1 MRSLPLEVE
10 QLRLLV
16 TGGTGYLGSELLPLL
31 SAGHT
36 VFALYRKKHPK
47 VPGVCWLE
55 GDVTLTDLGLADV
68 PTVEGVFHCAG
79 LIDLSS
85 SKKEQVWAINVK
97 GTVNVLNLCKKHRIP
112 RLWYVS
118 TAYTQGRN
126 PYEISKRTAEQMVE
140 ASELQITIYKI
151 AIIAGNFQTWA
162 ATGAEGFYAVARII
176 ANLHRRA
183 EIVRRKV
190 EGTLHLPPLEL
201 TVRLQGD
208 PDATL
213 NLVPVDWVAKN
224 MLENMG
230 REGVI
235 YLTNPTPPTLSDVV
249 DWLGQALYMKIIVT
263 PSFKPTP
270 IEMVLARLIRPFLP
284 YMLKA
289 EPLPV
294 SVDTCPR
301 ITGEFIIG
309 TVEADIVGG
318 EYARGAEKLNGEDAL
333 RQNTA
338 RAD

>member
-1 MRSLPLEVE
+1 MVGIGANEKAV
-10 QLRLLV
+10 RLLV

-31 SAGHT
+31 SDHT
-36 VFALYRKKHPK
+36 IFALYRKKHPN

-55 GDVTLTDLGLADV
+55 GDVTLPGLGLAKV
-68 PTVEGVFHCAG
+68 PAVDGIFHCAG

-85 SKKEQVWAINVK
+85 GKREQVWAVNVK
-97 GTVNVLNLCKKHRIP
+97 GTVNVLNLCKKQRIP

-126 PYEISKRTAEQMVE
+126 PYEFSKRAAEQMVE
-140 ASELQITIYKI
+140 ASGLKITIYKV
-151 AIIAGNFQTWA
+151 AIIAGNFQNWA
-162 ATGAEGFYAVARII
+162 ASGAEGFYAVARII
-176 ANLHRRA
+176 ANVHRRA

-190 EGTLHLPPLEL
+190 EGTLRLPPLEL

-224 MLENMG
+224 MVGTMG

-235 YLTNPTPPTLSDVV
+235 YLTNPNPPTLAEVV
-249 DWLGQALYMKIIVT
+249 GWLGQALFMKIIIT

-294 SVDTCPR
+294 SVETCPR

-309 TVEADIVGG
+309 TVEADIIGG
-318 EYARGAEKLNGEDAL
+318 ENARGVQELDGEDAV
-333 RQNTA
+333 
-338 RAD
+338 